1 MMLSRR
7 RFTRG
12 GAALAA
18 AAILRGRSAHAQGT
32 LQVRRSIGDLIRENS
47 PMIDSLRRGVDVMM
61 QRPMTDKTS
70 WLFQAAI
77 HDIADEEITDP
88 LKPLAHYWQQ
98 CPHRNYF
105 FLNWH
110 RMYLYYFERILRK
123 ASGDPDLALPY
134 WRYEDP
140 QQASL
145 PAAFAPDGDE
155 LTANPL
161 ARAIR
166 LAYIDSCLLGLGDV
180 SRDVADTMKL
190 DRFSTDDVL
199 DAQNTFGGIATTN
212 PLDEIAAGASRPRRT
227 TSSTNRSDSR
237 VTWARRRQPPAIRS
251 LRSMTKSG

>member
-1 MMLSRR
+1 MLSRR

-155 LTANPL
+155 LTANPPVPPARRRNPL
-161 ARAIR
+161 ARA
-166 LAYIDSCLLGLGDV
+166 
-180 SRDVADTMKL
+180 
-190 DRFSTDDVL
+190 
-199 DAQNTFGGIATTN
+199 
-212 PLDEIAAGASRPRRT
+212 
-227 TSSTNRSDSR
+227 NRSR
-237 VTWARRRQPPAIRS
+237 LYRQPPARS
-251 LRSMTKSG
+251 RRCLA